1 MRKFLHGILA
11 RRNQKR
17 LDSGFTAT
25 EIMVVLLVIA
35 ILIGATMMGYQAFQT
50 GGKASAVN
58 IQVGRLITSAN
69 NYAQSIAGNPYG
81 PYYGIGTYAAQGYNG
96 GANALLPSAYTSSGI
111 SNAFGGVGTIS
122 AGSSNY
128 TFTITETGLPS
139 DVCQH
144 LYTSYQAHALS
155 GGCSGSTLTL
165 VMQ

>member
-1 MRKFLHGILA
+1 MKEFFLGVAAKRKQ
-11 RRNQKR
+11 RN

-25 EIMVVLLVIA
+25 EVMVVLLVIA
-35 ILIGATMMGYQAFQT
+35 ILIGATMMGYQAFQA

-58 IQVGRLITSAN
+58 IQIGRLITSAN

-81 PYYGIGTYAAQGYNG
+81 PYYGIGTYAGQGYNG

-111 SNAFGGVGTIS
+111 SNAFGGVGSIS
-122 AGSSNY
+122 AGTSNY
-128 TFTITETGLPS
+128 NFTITETGLPS

-144 LYTSYQAHALS
+144 LYTSYQSHTLS